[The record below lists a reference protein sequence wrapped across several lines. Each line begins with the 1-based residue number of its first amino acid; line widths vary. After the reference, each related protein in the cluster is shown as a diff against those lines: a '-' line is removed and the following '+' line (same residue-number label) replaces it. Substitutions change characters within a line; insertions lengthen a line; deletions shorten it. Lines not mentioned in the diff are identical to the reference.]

1 MRLTA
6 ETVWKISVKKIIAH
20 VDPDLRELIPGY
32 LKNRRKDIKAIDAA
46 LKDSDLKKI
55 CTLGHSMKG
64 SGGGYGFME
73 ISVIGAAIE
82 LAAKEKAPDKILNHL
97 DELKSYL
104 KNVSVVY
111 DSPT

>member
-1 MRLTA
+1 
-6 ETVWKISVKKIIAH
+6 
-20 VDPDLRELIPGY
+20 
-32 LKNRRKDIKAIDAA
+32 
-46 LKDSDLKKI
+46 
-55 CTLGHSMKG
+55 MKG